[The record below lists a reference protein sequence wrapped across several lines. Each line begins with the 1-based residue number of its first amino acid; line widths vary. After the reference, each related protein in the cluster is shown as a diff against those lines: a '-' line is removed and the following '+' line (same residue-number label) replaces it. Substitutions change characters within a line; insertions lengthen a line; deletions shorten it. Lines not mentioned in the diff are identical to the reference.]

1 MMSTQSLFLVG
12 LKHVGK
18 STLASIAARTL
29 NMTVLDLDT
38 IIVELSE
45 GCTGPREVYRRY
57 GKDEFM
63 RREALATDRA
73 VAIATE
79 EDVIIASGGGIADNP
94 GALDS
99 LRSSGLPVLYLF
111 EQPLVLYDRVRAGG
125 VPAFLD
131 PERPREHF
139 LELAESRDRA
149 YRSIATAIVDVRER
163 SISEAG
169 AQLIEDIRRINVR

>member
-1 MMSTQSLFLVG
+1 MMSMQSLFLVG

-29 NMTVLDLDT
+29 SMTVLDLDT
-38 IIVELSE
+38 MIVELSE
-45 GCTGPREVYRRY
+45 DCAGPREVYRRY
-57 GKDEFM
+57 GKHEFM
-63 RREALATDRA
+63 RLEALATDRA
-73 VAIATE
+73 VAVAGE
-79 EDVIIASGGGIADNP
+79 EEAIIAPGGGIADNP
-94 GALDS
+94 EALDS

-111 EQPLVLYDRVRAGG
+111 EQPLVLYERVQAGG
-125 VPAFLD
+125 IPAFLD
-131 PERPREHF
+131 PDRPREHF
-139 LELAESRDRA
+139 VELAESRDRV